1 MADSVIDP
9 TSTKHRSTVV
19 IVVHLMTA
27 RYVMQEWADYLDRAE
42 GWRGCDSDNGEGG
55 LIISVAAVACDAR
68 AKNRTNSNPHLRH
81 QL

>member
-1 MADSVIDP
+1 MPGVGGLP
-9 TSTKHRSTVV
+9 G
-19 IVVHLMTA
+19 
-27 RYVMQEWADYLDRAE
+27 QAE

-68 AKNRTNSNPHLRH
+68 ARIERIVIPYLRH